1 MNCHHVWNREFLDAH
16 LTRAWREGELKE
28 HRGRI
33 LWDHERSLL
42 PATQE
47 AVAIEKQKRIY
58 AEEIVAI
65 NDQAA
70 PLREQLKA
78 LEAEVIRRQYFCL
91 HGHERGTDPATE
103 PPKERR
109 QFIAACPD
117 ADCRGFLST
126 AYKCGTCSRQFCKDC
141 RELKGEDHTCDP
153 ALAAT
158 MAAIAKDT
166 RGCPNCGTGI
176 SKVSGCDQMY
186 CTNCDTAFSWTT
198 GKVATGVIHN
208 PHYYERMQ
216 KLKGAVPRQPGD
228 TQCGGWPA
236 IWRLNLGTT
245 AAAWLTGIYQAATHV
260 EQIVLRDMPVAQQAA
275 DNTDLRV
282 RYLLKDFDEKKLQQL
297 LQQRERRRQR
307 NLELRGPLEIFVLTV
322 LEFFIELQ
330 RTRKAPTAE
339 AIQTMEDQIRTHVNE
354 PLQEIGRRYNNVV
367 PQINLDRTAGRHR
380 IDIYRP
386 AGWRPAKKSQAK
398 EEPESEPEDGVIKHE

>member
-33 LWDHERSLL
+33 LWDRERSLL
-42 PATQE
+42 PATQP
-47 AVAIEKQKRIY
+47 AVEIENQKRKY

-65 NDQAA
+65 NEQAA

-78 LEAEVIRRQYFCL
+78 LEEEIVRRQYFCL
-91 HGHERGTDPATE
+91 HGHERGTDPAAAAAQ
-103 PPKERR
+103 PKERR

-126 AYKCGTCSRQFCKDC
+126 AYKCGTCSRQFCSDC
-141 RELKGEDHTCDP
+141 RELRDEGHTCDP
-153 ALAAT
+153 ALVAT

-186 CTNCDTAFSWTT
+186 CTNCDTAFSWLS
-198 GKVATGVIHN
+198 GKVVTGVIHN
-208 PHYYERMQ
+208 PHYFERMQ

-228 TQCGGWPA
+228 APCGGWPVL
-236 IWRLNLGTT
+236 WRLNLGS
-245 AAAWLTGIYQAATHV
+245 APQADLLRGLYQAAHHV
-260 EQIVLRDMPVAQQAA
+260 EQIVLAEMPTETRAA

-282 RYLLKDFDEKKLQQL
+282 RYLLKDFDEKKFQQL

-307 NLELRGPLEIFVLTV
+307 NLELRAPLELFVLTV

-330 RTRKAPTAE
+330 RTKKAPTPAAMLALQE
-339 AIQTMEDQIRTHVNE
+339 QIRQHVNE

-367 PQINLDRTAGRHR
+367 PQINLDTAVSGRG
-380 IDIYRP
+380 YRAYEP
-386 AGWRPAKKSQAK
+386 LGWRPAKKAAVTT
-398 EEPESEPEDGVIKHE
+398 EEDGGEVTI